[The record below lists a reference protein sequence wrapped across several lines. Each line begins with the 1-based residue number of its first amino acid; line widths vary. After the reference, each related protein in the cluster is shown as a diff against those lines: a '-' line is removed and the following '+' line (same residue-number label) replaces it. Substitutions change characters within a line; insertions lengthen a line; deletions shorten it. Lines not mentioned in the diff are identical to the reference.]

1 MHSLSGIV
9 ASYLVNCVWQIAM
22 VAAAGWLVSR
32 FLRKLGPQV
41 EHLIWVF
48 TLGLTILA
56 SAVPLLRGLGAM
68 LFVPYHAG
76 AQPEIAF
83 AAAQDSIVN
92 LRGALVLP
100 STILLPLMALYAGSL
115 FYFVARLVWSL
126 HSTTML
132 VRNAHPTLLTPEREE
147 IWRCCKQSFSL
158 GHVRLLSSPSI
169 SGPVTLGFREPV
181 LLVPPEFSASC
192 TSQDFLAALAHECA
206 HIKRR
211 DYQKNLF
218 FEVATL
224 PVAFH
229 PATWMLKSRIAQ
241 TREMICDAMAIEQ
254 SVDLRSYTRSLLRL
268 ASAIATTARASASH
282 AIGIFDAN
290 ILEKRIMILNSKK
303 QHRSSGLK
311 YGLVIPATLFL
322 IAVTTGAAAM
332 AVVVEPQA
340 SDQTTNQAKPYGH
353 VYHVGKDVT
362 APVALASVEAEYPKS
377 ASNQNGKFDGV
388 CLLGLVVDANGMPR
402 DVHVLRSLRPDFDAN
417 AIKAVEKYR
426 FTPAMRHG
434 KPVAVSINIE
444 VNFKTY

>member
-1 MHSLSGIV
+1 
-9 ASYLVNCVWQIAM
+9 M

-56 SAVPLLRGLGAM
+56 TAVPLLRGLRAL
-68 LFVPYHAG
+68 LFAPYQSG
-76 AQPEIAF
+76 AQPAISF

-115 FYFVARLVWSL
+115 FYFAARLVWSL
-126 HSTTML
+126 HSTTIL
-132 VRNAHPTLLTPEREE
+132 VRNAHPAALTPEREE
-147 IWRCCKQSFSL
+147 IWHRCKRSFSL

-169 SGPVTLGFREPV
+169 SGPVTLGLREPV

-206 HIKRR
+206 HIQRC

-218 FEVATL
+218 FAVATL

-229 PATWMLKSRIAQ
+229 PAIWMLKSRIAQ
-241 TREMICDAMAIEQ
+241 TREMICDGMATERLI
-254 SVDLRSYTRSLLRL
+254 DLRSYTRSLLRL
-268 ASAIATTARASASH
+268 AAAIGTTSRISASH

-290 ILEKRIMILNSKK
+290 ILEKRIMTLNVKK

-311 YGLVIPATLFL
+311 YGLAIPAILFL
-322 IAVTTGAAAM
+322 ISVTAAGAAL

-353 VYHVGKDVT
+353 VYRVGKDVS

-388 CLLGLVVDANGMPR
+388 CLLGLVVDAAGMPR
-402 DVHVLRSLRPDFDAN
+402 DVHVIRSLRPDFDVN
-417 AIKAVEKYR
+417 AIKAAEKYR

-434 KPVAVSINIE
+434 KPVAVGLTIE